1 MTRVAIDVMFFCH
14 FVDPNLVLEI
24 LFEKEGATE
33 KGVLIL
39 K

>member
-1 MTRVAIDVMFFCH
+1 MTRVVIDIVFVYH
-14 FVDPNLVLEI
+14 FVDPNLGLEI

-33 KGVLIL
+33 QGVLIL